1 MLGYWVVDGERK
13 RRRDGEGA
21 SGLIDLGIS
30 QTRPDG
36 QAVILQPLTKAG

>member
-21 SGLIDLGIS
+21 SGLIDLGS
-30 QTRPDG
+30 ARQGPMGGRSYCSP
-36 QAVILQPLTKAG
+36 